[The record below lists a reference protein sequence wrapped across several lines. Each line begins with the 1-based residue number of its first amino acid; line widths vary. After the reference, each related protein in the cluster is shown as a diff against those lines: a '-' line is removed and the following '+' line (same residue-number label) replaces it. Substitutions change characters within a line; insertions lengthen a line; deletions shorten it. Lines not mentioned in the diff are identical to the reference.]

1 MQRVQKIHE
10 YIDTLLVVAVLY
22 TEGSILD
29 RLEQHFFRN
38 HTLIFVG
45 CILFFVLVFKLLEW
59 LITKLIKNSASIR
72 EFILGEDFIEG
83 IWFDATVEDSNRTYG
98 LFTNSYHGTEIEQN
112 GELYSAECLPLN
124 SWTSIASSYK
134 EGTLI
139 LVYKVNYVQ
148 EEIIE
153 QRLGILTISFAKTE
167 KQKSPKTIIGTFY
180 DVSENIKSK
189 SFYGFKVTDKAILK
203 ELSHPET
210 KRQAIRKLIDSHFFK
225 EHEELAPRSK
235 KNGLKTF
242 FGIFTRSKR
251 NKGK

>member
-1 MQRVQKIHE
+1 MQRVQKVHE
-10 YIDTLLVVAVLY
+10 YIDTLLVISVLY
-22 TEGSILD
+22 AEGTILD
-29 RLEQHFFRN
+29 NLEQHYFKN

-45 CILFFVLVFKLLEW
+45 CIVFFVSVFKLLEW
-59 LITKLIKNSASIR
+59 LIAKLIKNSEHIR

-83 IWFDATVEDSNRTYG
+83 IWFDSTVEDNEKTYG

-112 GELYSAECLPLN
+112 GELYSEECQPLN

-153 QRLGILTISFAKTE
+153 QRLGLLTISFAKTA

-180 DVSENIKSK
+180 DVSEDVRSK

-203 ELSHPET
+203 ALSNPET
-210 KRQAIRKLIDSHFFK
+210 KRQAIRQLINNRFFK
-225 EHEELAPRSK
+225 EHEELAPKSK
-235 KNGLKTF
+235 KNQTKTLF
-242 FGIFTRSKR
+242 SLFSRVKR